1 MGWRADG
8 GLWLLVRG
16 GGLFLSKGTG
26 VCGAHLEDLPFLFCL
41 AKWGSNSPFHLLA
54 FGLFGDVVPAHV
66 TIVGYPPRKNNNNNW
81 LPCMYR

>member
-1 MGWRADG
+1 
-8 GLWLLVRG
+8 
-16 GGLFLSKGTG
+16 
-26 VCGAHLEDLPFLFCL
+26 
-41 AKWGSNSPFHLLA
+41 LA